1 MIELIG
7 KFWKISCDPVTGQC
21 LVTFALQNADH
32 FLEQVHSLTEKLLSI
47 RVGQQRKKRSLDAN
61 AYHWV
66 LVGKIARH
74 NGTTDKEEHY
84 NLMCDYGTELEDADG
99 NAAVIYVPLHVD
111 LRRTNTYVRHL
122 GHQSMR
128 GIRCQKCILIKP
140 SHEYNSAE
148 MAKLIRGTIEEAKWL
163 GIETIPPEELK
174 RMMEALEEHECR
186 TQKKHENK
194 GM

>member
-1 MIELIG
+1 M
-7 KFWKISCDPVTGQC
+7 VTGQC

-99 NAAVIYVPLHVD
+99 NAAVIYVPLYVD

-122 GHQSMR
+122 GQQSMR
-128 GIRCQKCILIKP
+128 GIRCQKCMLIKP

-174 RMMEALEEHECR
+174 RMMEALEEHER
-186 TQKKHENK
+186 RAQKKQENK
-194 GM
+194 SM